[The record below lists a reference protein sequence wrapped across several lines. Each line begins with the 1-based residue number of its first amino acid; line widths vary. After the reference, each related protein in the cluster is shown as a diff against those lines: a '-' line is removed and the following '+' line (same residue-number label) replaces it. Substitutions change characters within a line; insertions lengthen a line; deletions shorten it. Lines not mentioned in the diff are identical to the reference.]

1 MENEV
6 PFALPLGTSTAT
18 VIVEVQDLNEAPEFV
33 PAQKLVTA
41 AEDATV
47 GTVIAE
53 YKAKDPDMAGK
64 QTVRCE
70 CHTHTHTHHMT

>member
-6 PFALPLGTSTAT
+6 PFAVPLSTSTAT
-18 VIVEVQDLNEAPEFV
+18 VIVEVEDLNEAPEFV
-33 PAQKLVTA
+33 PERKVVTA
-41 AEDATV
+41 SEDTSV

-53 YKAKDPDMAGK
+53 YKAKDPDMARE

-70 CHTHTHTHHMT
+70 